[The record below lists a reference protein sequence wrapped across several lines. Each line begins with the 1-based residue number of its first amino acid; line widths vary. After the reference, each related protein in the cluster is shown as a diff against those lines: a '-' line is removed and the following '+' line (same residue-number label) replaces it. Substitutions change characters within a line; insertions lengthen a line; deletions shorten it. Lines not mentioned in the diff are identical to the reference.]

1 MSDIY
6 TEKGVQDY
14 FDDDELSVEE
24 ESFMR
29 GYLHAYS

>member
-6 TEKGVQDY
+6 TEQGVADF
-14 FDDDELSVEE
+14 FDDDELTLEE

-29 GYLHAYS
+29 GYLYAYS